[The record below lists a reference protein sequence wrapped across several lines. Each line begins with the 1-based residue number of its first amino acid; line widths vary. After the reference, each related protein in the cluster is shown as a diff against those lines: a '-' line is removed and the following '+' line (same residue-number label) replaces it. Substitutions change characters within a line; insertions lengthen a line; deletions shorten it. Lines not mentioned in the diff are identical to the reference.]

1 MTKEIKP
8 VVLDLP
14 VLGES
19 MADYTG
25 EAVRIPRLQ
34 VPVIRVSYKSEDDDT
49 KVCPKGEFIEYDF
62 ETKESKALGKKIEI
76 QILHHRQS
84 LSAYKNEE
92 SYYTPEVSMKQ
103 KSLSLFLRS
112 KNKDGKSQI
121 RFLMS
126 GDIKSVREAYPD
138 LRYQRSLYVLHE
150 GKLKNLVVY
159 GASFGGYIDF
169 QKELKGRSSSSTL
182 VELSTKKEKT
192 GTVIYYPIVFKATKD
207 SDMKMLEPTLKQLS
221 EWFTAY
227 DSAIAKQQAEKAE
240 QAAIDRGD
248 GPSERS
254 PQNTRTS
261 TLPPARKEPVAVE
274 PAPPGMFD
282 EPEETTAE
290 EAEEALGSN
299 KASF

>member
-1 MTKEIKP
+1 
-8 VVLDLP
+8 
-14 VLGES
+14 

-34 VPVIRVSYKSEDDDT
+34 VPVIRVSYKSEDDET

-92 SYYTPEVSMKQ
+92 SYYTPEISMKQ

-169 QKELKGRSSSSTL
+169 QKELKGRSSSSVI

-192 GTVIYYPIVFKATKD
+192 GTVIYYPIVFKETKAAD
-207 SDMKMLEPTLKQLS
+207 LKMLEPTLKQLS

-248 GPSERS
+248 EPSNYS
-254 PQNTRTS
+254 GHGSTS
-261 TLPPARKEPVAVE
+261 GTPGIGTKLPPARNTSAITDAPT
-274 PAPPGMFD
+274 PPGMFD
-282 EPEETTAE
+282 EPEETTLD
-290 EAEEALGSN
+290 EADEALGG
-299 KASF
+299 KKDTF